1 METHI
6 LVVKEFRE
14 IERKYYYQLLLQVIH
29 TQNVIQLRNFLSYHQ
44 EI

>member
-14 IERKYYYQLLLQVIH
+14 IDSKYHYQLLLQTLH
-29 TQNVIQLRNFLSYHQ
+29 T
-44 EI
+44 